1 MDAATRIDDS
11 SLSYPPYNIERTGDD
26 TYRIT
31 MAVAGFG
38 ESDLTITT
46 QDNQLLISGKNAK
59 DKDKQSYLYRGIAGR
74 AFERRFTLADH
85 IRVNGASLVNG
96 LLHVDLVREV
106 PEAMK
111 PRQVKIGASKASRRC
126 LRARRPSKGLPAI
139 AQTSSDLRCSYWPGA
154 SPASSFCV
162 RKSSSQK
169 EKPEGRCTSRWRPS
183 RFQASACLTCPWRL
197 R

>member
-1 MDAATRIDDS
+1 MRSFDLSPLFRSTVGFDRLSRLMDAAARIDDNAIA
-11 SLSYPPYNIERTGDD
+11 YPPYNIERTGEE

-38 ESDLTITT
+38 ENDLTLTT
-46 QDNQLLISGKNAK
+46 QDNQLLISGKLAK
-59 DKDKQSYLYRGIAGR
+59 DDNEQALLYRGIAGR

-111 PRQVKIGASKASRRC
+111 PRQVKINAAAS
-126 LRARRPSKGLPAI
+126 G
-139 AQTSSDLRCSYWPGA
+139 
-154 SPASSFCV
+154 
-162 RKSSSQK
+162 
-169 EKPEGRCTSRWRPS
+169 KPQVLEN
-183 RFQASACLTCPWRL
+183 QAA
-197 R
+197 